1 MRMAYNLRCKWSD
14 SIRRSMNK
22 SHDTKLLYAL
32 SEHLMSL
39 QDLVD
44 NLERRVDNLT
54 NSLLELSAKTKQTT
68 LYGPK

>member
-1 MRMAYNLRCKWSD
+1 
-14 SIRRSMNK
+14 MNK
-22 SHDTKLLYAL
+22 SHETKLLYAL

-44 NLERRVDNLT
+44 DLERRVDNL
-54 NSLLELSAKTKQTT
+54 SKQTT

>member
-1 MRMAYNLRCKWSD
+1 
-14 SIRRSMNK
+14 MNK
-22 SHDTKLLYAL
+22 SHETKLLYAL